1 MELKPGYKQTDVGVI
16 PEDWNVKTIGDIAD
30 VKTEPFGS
38 ALHESDYVAD
48 GTPIITVEHLGDLR
62 VNHFNLPMVS
72 NQDKSRLKAY
82 SLKAGDIVFSR
93 VGSIDRNALIRELE
107 NGWLFSGRLLRVRIN
122 NTKDYPRYLSYHF
135 HSEPFKRR
143 VRGVAVGQTMPS
155 LNTQLLKGVSIVLPT
170 KEEQRSIA
178 TVLSD
183 MDALLGTLDQLIAKK
198 RDLKQATMQQLLT
211 GKKRLPGFGEGKGY
225 KQTEVA
231 VIPEDWR
238 LITLGEIC
246 TFENGDRS
254 NSYPS
259 PGSFVLSGIPFINA
273 GHIADGQINSGDMNY
288 ITPESYDRIGGGK
301 VKAGDILFCLRG
313 SLGKFGLVNDDF
325 GNGAIASSLVIVR
338 PSLGRLSRKYLS
350 CYFNSALCAKM
361 IETWAGGAAQ
371 PNLGVQDLVRF
382 SILLP
387 PPPEQTAIATALS
400 DMDTELAAMEQRRDK
415 TRALKQGMMQELL
428 TGRTRLL

>member
-30 VKTEPFGS
+30 VKTGPFGS

-62 VNHFNLPMVS
+62 VSHFNLPMVS

-155 LNTQLLKGVSIVLPT
+155 LNTQLLKRVSIVLPT

-198 RDLKQATMQQLLT
+198 RDIKQATMQQLLT
-211 GKKRLPGFGEGKGY
+211 GKKRLPGFDGAW
-225 KQTEVA
+225 EVK
-231 VIPEDWR
+231 R
-238 LITLGEIC
+238 LGEIS
-246 TFENGDRS
+246 TISTGNTPPTNNLSNYGDEFLFVSPVDMGNTKFITRTEKQLSSKGFAISRRFPKGSILFVSIGSTIGKCGIASVELTS
-254 NSYPS
+254 NQQINAIFPS
-259 PGSFVLSGIPFINA
+259 PMFSFDYLFYAVCAVAPKIKAQA
-273 GHIADGQINSGDMNY
+273 GEQAVPI
-288 ITPESYDRIGGGK
+288 
-301 VKAGDILFCLRG
+301 
-313 SLGKFGLVNDDF
+313 VNKTQF
-325 GNGAIASSLVIVR
+325 SEATVAI
-338 PSLGRLSRKYLS
+338 PSL
-350 CYFNSALCAKM
+350 
-361 IETWAGGAAQ
+361 
-371 PNLGVQDLVRF
+371 
-382 SILLP
+382 
-387 PPPEQTAIATALS
+387 PEQTAIATVLS
-400 DMDTELAAMEQRRDK
+400 DMDTELAALEQRRNK

>member
-1 MELKPGYKQTDVGVI
+1 MKPGYKQTDVGVI

-30 VKTEPFGS
+30 VKTGPFGS

-62 VNHFNLPMVS
+62 VDHFNLPMVS

-183 MDALLGTLDQLIAKK
+183 MDALLRSLDQLIAKK

-211 GKKRLPGFGEGKGY
+211 GKKRLPGFGQGKGY
-225 KQTEVA
+225 QQTEIG
-231 VIPEDWR
+231 VIPEDWNVK
-238 LITLGEIC
+238 LLGDIFSLGNGFSFKSEYFSSNGPIVL
-246 TFENGDRS
+246 TPGNFKLEGGLYFNNRNTKRYSGDFPESTVFENGNLLVVMTDLT
-254 NSYPS
+254 PDCKLLGK
-259 PGSFVLSGIPFINA
+259 PAFVDSEEKILHN
-273 GHIADGQINSGDMNY
+273 Q
-288 ITPESYDRIGGGK
+288 RIGK
-301 VKAGDILFCLRG
+301 IRLLSDNFDKQFLYFTLLSSPYLKKIKDQATG
-313 SLGKFGLVNDDF
+313 STVRHTSNKSIYSVSLPIPKQLEEQH
-325 GNGAIASSLVIVR
+325 AIANV
-338 PSLGRLSRKYLS
+338 
-350 CYFNSALCAKM
+350 
-361 IETWAGGAAQ
+361 
-371 PNLGVQDLVRF
+371 
-382 SILLP
+382 
-387 PPPEQTAIATALS
+387 LS
-400 DMDTELAAMEQRRDK
+400 DMDTELAALEQRRDK